1 MECKSHAF
9 AVALA
14 LSLLGD
20 FIFSNKIIKK
30 FMLCACDILFTSY
43 SCLIKSSLVRLSSA
57 LVMASE
63 FTGNSILPDIKKKA
77 KGYLRQH
84 CSIEWMM
91 CFRMGKVP
99 RSGEG
104 DTEHLIEGIYFNPHT
119 MSEPQKNKG
128 KVPYISQQTQK

>member
-1 MECKSHAF
+1 MQITCFCGCLGTAW
-9 AVALA
+9 V
-14 LSLLGD
+14 GD
-20 FIFSNKIIKK
+20 FIFSNRNTKK
-30 FMLCACDILFTSY
+30 FMLCARDILFTSY

-63 FTGNSILPDIKKKA
+63 FTGNSILPDIKRKA

-91 CFRMGKVP
+91 CFWMGKVP

-104 DTEHLIEGIYFNPHT
+104 DTEHLIEGIYFNPDT
-119 MSEPQKNKG
+119 LSELQKNNRKLYHIYHN
-128 KVPYISQQTQK
+128 KH